1 MLSVE
6 WSICHDEQVAY
17 RPFIKHRWVDKMV
30 VRYGYPLP
38 YKIRESKLFPK
49 LFSRFLCVFKIK

>member
-17 RPFIKHRWVDKMV
+17 RPFIVQ
-30 VRYGYPLP
+30 LP
-38 YKIRESKLFPK
+38 SSLHIRVNNIQERENQTKIPGKWGKKRLRIFP
-49 LFSRFLCVFKIK
+49 